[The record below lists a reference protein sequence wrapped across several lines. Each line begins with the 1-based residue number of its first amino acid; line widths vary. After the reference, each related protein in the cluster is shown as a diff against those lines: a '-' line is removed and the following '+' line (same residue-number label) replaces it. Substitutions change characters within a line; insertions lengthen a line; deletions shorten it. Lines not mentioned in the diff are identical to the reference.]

1 MGTKQSDQSET
12 PRPVEPGLASPSTD
26 VAEPGFD
33 ALLSELQ
40 ALVET
45 LESADLPLERSLAAF
60 ERGVSL
66 ARRGQQILDA
76 AERKV
81 ELLLRDGSTAPLE
94 SPDRAS
100 PA

>member
-1 MGTKQSDQSET
+1 MSTRQPDQSQT
-12 PRPVEPGLASPSTD
+12 PGPDEPGLAPRETD
-26 VAEPGFD
+26 DAEPGFD

-94 SPDRAS
+94 STERA
-100 PA
+100 